1 MVRQEPSP
9 ADNSFCVVIK
19 MASPQIEKGFTRIA
33 NEILERLVNTPLLGS
48 EFQVLLCI
56 IRKTYGYQNKVD
68 IISLSQFQKATG
80 LSRPTV
86 VKTLKNL
93 VTRKMVV
100 KIYLPHDRISFSFNK
115 NYDEWVVNISKLVKG
130 KWVAS
135 KDVLTETSKDVLTH
149 KRKKERIHTKEI
161 DTPETSSGG
170 LVSQVIKLFEEV
182 NPATKSYY
190 NRPPQR
196 KACQSLIDEYGF
208 EEVSKVIA
216 FLPRSNKMSFVPTIT
231 TPIQLWEKYQAL
243 KDGLQRK
250 KSELSTKGK
259 GLA

>member
-1 MVRQEPSP
+1 
-9 ADNSFCVVIK
+9 
-19 MASPQIEKGFTRIA
+19 MASPQKENGYTAIS

-48 EFQVLLCI
+48 EYQVLFCI
-56 IRKTYGYQNKVD
+56 IRKTYGYQKKVD

-115 NYDEWVVNISKLVKG
+115 NYYECVVNISKLVKG

-149 KRKKERIHTKEI
+149 KRKKETNTKEI
-161 DTPETSSGG
+161 AEINSAEGFSLKEEIKKLENNPRRDLNIIALYLEYRMPDIRNKGQFQRVLKRHMRPAKELTPFEDDQIIRAFEKSKEQTKDWTIETA
-170 LVSQVIKLFEEV
+170 IK
-182 NPATKSYY
+182 NATK
-190 NRPPQR
+190 
-196 KACQSLIDEYGF
+196 
-208 EEVSKVIA
+208 
-216 FLPRSNKMSFVPTIT
+216 
-231 TPIQLWEKYQAL
+231 
-243 KDGLQRK
+243 
-250 KSELSTKGK
+250 
-259 GLA
+259 